1 MIEFY
6 FVVIAMS
13 LMLMSLLFEIE
24 RPEVILASTLM
35 VFVLT
40 GIITPAEAIS
50 GFSNEGMLTIGLL
63 FIVAGTIQKS
73 GIVDR
78 ALQRLLKGAT
88 SNHHIMARL
97 LPPISL
103 LSGFVNNTPIVIA
116 ATPMVKK
123 WCEDKGISPSKFLI
137 PLSYATILGGT
148 ITLIGTSTNLVVHG
162 LLIEN
167 GHKGLSFF
175 QLSAVGI
182 PITLIGLG
190 YLIFC
195 SSALLPDRK
204 VNVITESEALREFT
218 GEVLVTRDFPYLNQT
233 VKNAKLRSLKGLYL
247 VSILRDNTAIAPVS
261 STTLLHEGDLLLFTG
276 DISTITELQRVKGLE
291 LQSSSG
297 SHFPEDHRLIE
308 AVVTHHSS
316 LLFKKIKDTDFRS
329 QHQAAVIAVHRQNHR
344 LKAKIGDIILK
355 PGDILLMIVGD
366 EFSKKKRSADFY
378 SITLLDE
385 KLVTPKQIKKGWL
398 AIGLL
403 AVMIGLVTSGIL
415 SMLTAMAITTLLL
428 FLFKFVSPGE
438 IQNQIQWHVLL
449 MIACSFG
456 IGLALTNSGVATS
469 IAHFLMNLASP
480 YGLIAVLLSVYL
492 LTNIFTEMMTNSAA
506 AVLMFPIVVEVGKTM
521 QIDLL
526 PLAIIVAIS
535 ASSSF
540 MTPIGYQTNLIV
552 YGAGGYRF
560 KDFIKIGAPLTVIVM
575 IVTVITVR
583 FMWF

>member
-6 FVVIAMS
+6 FVSMTMI
-13 LMLMSLLFEIE
+13 LMLVGLLCEIE

-35 VFVLT
+35 IFMVT
-40 GIITPAEAIS
+40 GIVTPAEAMS
-50 GFSNEGMLTIGLL
+50 GFSNEGMLTIALL

-78 ALQRLLKGAT
+78 ALQRLLKGAS
-88 SNHHIMARL
+88 SNHHIMAKL

-103 LSGFVNNTPIVIA
+103 ISAFVNNTPIVMA

-123 WCEDKGISPSKFLI
+123 WCEEKGISPSKFLI

-162 LLIEN
+162 LLLEN
-167 GHKGLSFF
+167 GHSGFSFF

-195 SSALLPDRK
+195 SSALLPDR
-204 VNVITESEALREFT
+204 NVSSITESETLREFT

-233 VKNAKLRSLKGLYL
+233 VREAKLRSLKGVYL
-247 VSILRDNTAIAPVS
+247 VSILREGETIAPVS
-261 STTLLHEGDLLLFTG
+261 STTILHEDDLLLFTG
-276 DISTITELQRVKGLE
+276 EISTITELQRVKGLE
-291 LQSSSG
+291 LQSSG
-297 SHFPEDHRLIE
+297 GTHFPEDHRLVE

-329 QHQAAVIAVHRQNHR
+329 QHQAAVIAVHRQHDR

-355 PGDILLMIVGD
+355 PGDVLLMIAGD

-378 SITLLDE
+378 SITLLEE
-385 KLVTPKQIKKGWL
+385 KLITPKQMQKGWL
-398 AIGLL
+398 AIALL
-403 AVMIGLVTSGIL
+403 AVMIGLVTVGFL
-415 SMLTAMAITTLLL
+415 SMFTAMAITTLLL
-428 FLFKFVSPGE
+428 FLFKFVSPSE
-438 IQNQIQWHVLL
+438 VQSLIQWHVLL

-456 IGLALTNSGVATS
+456 IGMALTNSGVATS
-469 IAHFLMNLASP
+469 IAHALMALSSP
-480 YGLIAVLLSVYL
+480 LGLFAVLLCVYI

-521 QIDLL
+521 QIDLI
-526 PLAIIVAIS
+526 PLAIIVAIA

-560 KDFIKIGAPLTVIVM
+560 KDFIKIGFPLTLLVMVVTVVIVR
-575 IVTVITVR
+575 V
-583 FMWF
+583 FWF